1 MLAILIAAALQTTA
15 PQPIDHDL
23 VLSSV
28 GRFAVFAD
36 RASLERKGEVVTIR
50 ALQVVEPGFEAGG
63 RAYAG
68 GWSNWRFDCAARTG
82 DRLDFASLAEDG
94 TEGPVTPDST
104 PPAPVSPGGD
114 TGDLFE
120 IACGAAATDAESV
133 RSIDVAISLGRVLLA
148 ERDGPPRTD

>member
-1 MLAILIAAALQTTA
+1 MFALLLAAALHTAA
-15 PQPIDHDL
+15 PQPIAHDL

-36 RASLERKGEVVTIR
+36 RASLQREGDVVTIR

-68 GWSNWRFDCAARTG
+68 GWSHWRFDCAARTG

-94 TEGPVTPDST
+94 TEGPATPDST

-114 TGDLFE
+114 MGDLFD
-120 IACGAAATDAESV
+120 IACGGAAADDEG
-133 RSIDVAISLGRVLLA
+133 VATAAAAVSLGRARLA
-148 ERDGPPRTD
+148 ELDGPGPTD

>member
-1 MLAILIAAALQTTA
+1 MLAILLAAALQTAA
-15 PQPIDHDL
+15 PQPSNHDL

-36 RASLERKGEVVTIR
+36 RASLRREGEMVTVR

-94 TEGPVTPDST
+94 TEGPATPDST

-114 TGDLFE
+114 MGDLFD
-120 IACGAAATDAESV
+120 IACGGAAAAAETV
-133 RSIDVAISLGRVLLA
+133 TTMAAAVSLGRARLA
-148 ERDGPPRTD
+148 ELDGPGPTD

>member
-1 MLAILIAAALQTTA
+1 MLAILLAAALQTTA
-15 PQPIDHDL
+15 PQPDDHDL

-36 RASLERKGEVVTIR
+36 RTSLERDGEMVTIR

-94 TEGPVTPDST
+94 TEGPATPDST

-114 TGDLFE
+114 MGDLFD
-120 IACGAAATDAESV
+120 IACAGARSEAETVTSVTAAVS
-133 RSIDVAISLGRVLLA
+133 RGRALLA
-148 ERDGPPRTD
+148 ELDGPGPTD

>member
-1 MLAILIAAALQTTA
+1 MFAILLAAALQTAA
-15 PQPIDHDL
+15 PQPVDPDL

-36 RASLERKGEVVTIR
+36 RASLAREGEVVTIR

-68 GWSNWRFDCAARTG
+68 GWSNWRFDCAGRTG

-94 TEGPVTPDST
+94 TEGPATPDST

-114 TGDLFE
+114 MGDLFD
-120 IACGAAATDAESV
+120 IACGGAAADAEAVSSAMAAV
-133 RSIDVAISLGRVLLA
+133 SRGRALLA
-148 ERDGPPRTD
+148 ELDGPPPTD

>member
-1 MLAILIAAALQTTA
+1 MFAILIAAALQA
-15 PQPIDHDL
+15 AASQPADHDL

-36 RASLERKGEVVTIR
+36 RASLQREGEAVTIR
-50 ALQVVEPGFEAGG
+50 ALQVVEAGFEAGG

-68 GWSNWRFDCAARTG
+68 GWSNWRFDCAGRTG

-94 TEGPVTPDST
+94 TEGPATPDAT

-114 TGDLFE
+114 MGDLFE
-120 IACGAAATDAESV
+120 IACGASTTDAEAVTTTAEAVS
-133 RSIDVAISLGRVLLA
+133 RGRALLA
-148 ERDGPPRTD
+148 ELDGPPLTD

>member
-1 MLAILIAAALQTTA
+1 MLALLFAAALQAAA
-15 PQPIDHDL
+15 PQPVDHDL

-36 RASLERKGEVVTIR
+36 RASLEREGEVVTIR

-94 TEGPVTPDST
+94 TEGPATPDAT

-114 TGDLFE
+114 MGDLFE
-120 IACGAAATDAESV
+120 IACGEAAAEAEVVTSAAAAV
-133 RSIDVAISLGRVLLA
+133 SRGRALLA
-148 ERDGPPRTD
+148 ELGGPGSTD

>member
-1 MLAILIAAALQTTA
+1 MFAILIAAALQA
-15 PQPIDHDL
+15 AASQPADHDL

-36 RASLERKGEVVTIR
+36 RASLQREGEAVTIR

-68 GWSNWRFDCAARTG
+68 GWSNWRFDCAGRTG

-94 TEGPVTPDST
+94 TEGPATPDST

-114 TGDLFE
+114 MGDLFE
-120 IACGAAATDAESV
+120 IACGAVAAEAEALTSATEAV
-133 RSIDVAISLGRVLLA
+133 SRGRALLA
-148 ERDGPPRTD
+148 ELDGPASTD

>member
-1 MLAILIAAALQTTA
+1 MLAILLAAALQTTA
-15 PQPIDHDL
+15 PQPVDPDL
-23 VLSSV
+23 ILSSV

-36 RASLERKGEVVTIR
+36 RASLERDGEVVTIR

-94 TEGPVTPDST
+94 TEGPTTPDST

-114 TGDLFE
+114 MGDLFE
-120 IACGAAATDAESV
+120 IACGAVTADAEALTSAAAAV
-133 RSIDVAISLGRVLLA
+133 SRGRALLA
-148 ERDGPPRTD
+148 ELDGPGPTD

>member
-1 MLAILIAAALQTTA
+1 MLAILLAAALQTPA
-15 PQPIDHDL
+15 PQLIEHDL

-36 RASLERKGEVVTIR
+36 RASLQREGEIVTIR

-68 GWSNWRFDCAARTG
+68 GWSRWRFDCAGRTG

-94 TEGPVTPDST
+94 TEGPATPDST

-114 TGDLFE
+114 MGDLFDL
-120 IACGAAATDAESV
+120 ACGEAASEAEAVTSAAAAV
-133 RSIDVAISLGRVLLA
+133 SLGRALLS
-148 ERDGPPRTD
+148 ELDGPEPTD

>member
-1 MLAILIAAALQTTA
+1 MFAILLAAALQTAA
-15 PQPIDHDL
+15 PQPVDPDL

-36 RASLERKGEVVTIR
+36 RASLAREGEVVTIR

-68 GWSNWRFDCAARTG
+68 GWSNWRFDCAGRTG

-94 TEGPVTPDST
+94 TEGPATPDST

-114 TGDLFE
+114 MGDLFD
-120 IACGAAATDAESV
+120 IACGGAAADAEAVSSAMAAV
-133 RSIDVAISLGRVLLA
+133 SRGRALLA
-148 ERDGPPRTD
+148 ELNGPPPTD

>member
-1 MLAILIAAALQTTA
+1 MLAILLAAALQTNA
-15 PQPIDHDL
+15 PQLIDHDL

-36 RASLERKGEVVTIR
+36 RASLEREGEVVTIR

-68 GWSNWRFDCAARTG
+68 GWSNWRFDCAGRTG
-82 DRLDFASLAEDG
+82 DRLDFASLGEDG

-104 PPAPVSPGGD
+104 PATPVSPGGD
-114 TGDLFE
+114 MGDLFE
-120 IACGAAATDAESV
+120 VACGAATPDAESV
-133 RSIDVAISLGRVLLA
+133 RSIDAAVSLGRVLLA
-148 ERDGPPRTD
+148 ERDGPPRMD

>member
-1 MLAILIAAALQTTA
+1 MLAILITAALQTTA
-15 PQPIDHDL
+15 PQPDDHDL

-36 RASLERKGEVVTIR
+36 RASLERDDEVVTLR

-82 DRLDFASLAEDG
+82 DRLDFASLGEDG

-104 PPAPVSPGGD
+104 PAAPVSPGGD
-114 TGDLFE
+114 MGDLFD
-120 IACGAAATDAESV
+120 IACHGAAADAEAVNSV
-133 RSIDVAISLGRVLLA
+133 AAAVSLGRALLA
-148 ERDGPPRTD
+148 GRDAPVSMD